1 MKERNTRS
9 GKREDLSGDDGKNF
23 LIERDGK
30 MYVMPEGDVTERIIS
45 MDILN
50 RNGVSSTE
58 VSNDEWESTA
68 ALTIDIDSK
77 RVEKSRFF

>member
-1 MKERNTRS
+1 MS
-9 GKREDLSGDDGKNF
+9 GKREDLRGHAGKYF